1 MPSNDFALAHPDWML
16 NDDISLLYEDH
27 SHARPFIRHD
37 YTNPEFQEYTLQMWK
52 RLRKEGVAGI
62 MYDYPHTGWPKD
74 GGFEDKTYTTVSAY
88 RKIYELSREG
98 LGPDVF
104 IHERIMG
111 FPQGGVPRT
120 DCTVGLVDLQRVWMD
135 ASHFEPEMASRI
147 GLRWYKQ
154 GVAFRY
160 YPDSK
165 SFYQKGEALGEMQ
178 RRTFLTL
185 VGLLSGR
192 IEMASSFGTLTEEM
206 AYDLTRLFP
215 VLPNGKS
222 FRPADLL
229 LEKKHPEV
237 YVYEVN
243 DQWKQV
249 ILVNNDMG
257 TYRGQVA
264 MRKTIAA
271 PVSGNQANT
280 GSLDFDRSK
289 NYYVFDFWNQKPLC
303 TIPGTGVLSADLLP
317 GEALVYSVRQVE
329 NHPQILGTNRH
340 VMCGMMELSKTNWDR
355 KNRKLEFT
363 ADLIRG
369 ETMVIT
375 IAIPKGAKYRAVDV
389 KSDTAEVSFEQTGQ
403 YVKVYSSL
411 GENGKSDIELLF

>member
-27 SHARPFIRHD
+27 PHARPFIRHD

-52 RLRKEGVAGI
+52 RLRKDGVAGI

-98 LGPDVF
+98 LGPDAF

-120 DCTVGLVDLQRVWMD
+120 DCTVGLVDIQRVWMD

-192 IEMASSFGTLTEEM
+192 IEMASSFGTLTEDM

-243 DQWKQV
+243 AQWKQV

-271 PVSGNQANT
+271 PVSGDQANT

-289 NYYVFDFWNQKPLC
+289 NYYVFDFWNQKPLG
-303 TIPGTGVLSADLLP
+303 TISGTGVLSADLSP
-317 GEALVYSVRQVE
+317 GEAQVFSVKQVL
-329 NHPQILGTNRH
+329 NHPRILGTNRH
-340 VMCGMMELSKTNWDR
+340 VMCGMIELRNEKWDQQ
-355 KNRKLEFT
+355 NRKLEFT
-363 ADLIRG
+363 ADVVGG
-369 ETMVIT
+369 ETMHIT
-375 IAIPKGAKYRAVDV
+375 IATPEDSNYMVTDV
-389 KSDTAEVSFEQTGQ
+389 KSDASGISFVQEGQ
-403 YVKVYSSL
+403 YTVVSVTSGKNGSSSV
-411 GENGKSDIELLF
+411 EVFF